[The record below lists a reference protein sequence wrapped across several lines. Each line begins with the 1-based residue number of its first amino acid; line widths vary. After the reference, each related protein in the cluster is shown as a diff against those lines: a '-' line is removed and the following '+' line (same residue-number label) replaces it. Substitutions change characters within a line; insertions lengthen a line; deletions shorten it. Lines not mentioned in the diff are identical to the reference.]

1 MNEGYPFKQAVAIA
15 YNMEKKGQDGLTT
28 ENKTEDPKD
37 DNVYSVTNEDIYN
50 YLASKDVNLRGREIA
65 KTRIMPGRGK
75 YFHYAD
81 APGEEHET
89 LLGVKMGRGA
99 EDTKDGGFRQHPLM
113 IHSSRAG
120 DEDVRLEEDIH
131 SIQPKVGTLIKGM
144 GGLKRKLARMLKKQD
159 FTFDEG
165 VGGKKFQSLS
175 DQEKSDLYKKN
186 MVEENYALKGAGSSA
201 EFEAKLISDKIQ
213 MIDQGVIDP
222 SGKVTKDDLQ
232 AIQQWYSKQKASA
245 GFLNPLFKNIDD
257 SPRYTKILLQA
268 LNKG

>member
-1 MNEGYPFKQAVAIA
+1 
-15 YNMEKKGQDGLTT
+15 
-28 ENKTEDPKD
+28 
-37 DNVYSVTNEDIYN
+37 
-50 YLASKDVNLRGREIA
+50 
-65 KTRIMPGRGK
+65 MPGRGE

-81 APGEEHET
+81 APGEEHDT

-144 GGLKRKLARMLKKQD
+144 GGIKRKLARMLNKQY

-165 VGGKKFQSLS
+165 VGNEKFQALS
-175 DQEKSDLYKKN
+175 DQEKSDLYKRE
-186 MVEENYALKGAGSSA
+186 MVEKNYALKGAGSST
-201 EFEAKLISDKIQ
+201 EFEAKLISDKMQ

-222 SGKVTKDDLQ
+222 SGRVTKDDLQ
-232 AIQQWYSKQKASA
+232 AIQQWYEKQNPHAA
-245 GFLNPLFKNIDD
+245 FLNPLFKNIDH
-257 SPRYTKILLQA
+257 SPKYTKTLLQA
-268 LNKG
+268 LNKA